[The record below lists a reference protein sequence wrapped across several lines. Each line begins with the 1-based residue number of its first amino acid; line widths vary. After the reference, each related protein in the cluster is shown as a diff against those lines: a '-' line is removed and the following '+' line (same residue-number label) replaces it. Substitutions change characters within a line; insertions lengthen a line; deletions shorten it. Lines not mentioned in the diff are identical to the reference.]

1 MIEPGIDRTTKVM
14 VAIEGAGQPL
24 LGDGGQVFQ
33 QVSPDLR
40 MVLNDYIIIGGGK
53 LHIELPGKN

>member
-1 MIEPGIDRTTKVM
+1 M